1 MKYESCVLSLTSW
14 GEKGRNAKE
23 IYTPSYICLPHDI
36 SNESIENLSRI
47 FPLVGAVR
55 NVGTDLVTTGQNR
68 QGYFSK
74 ENLRLS
80 RSGFRGKPQAKKTN
94 KRIKGK

>member
-1 MKYESCVLSLTSW
+1 MKYECRVLSLTSW
-14 GEKGRNAKE
+14 GEKGRKAKE

-68 QGYFSK
+68 QGCLSK
-74 ENLRLS
+74 ENSRLS
-80 RSGFRGKPQAKKTN
+80 RSGFRGETVSKEN
-94 KRIKGK
+94 E